1 MARWPNE
8 DFSTGVWLSQWSAD
22 WPWTWDENRN
32 SSLEYKKIYIIKR
45 FTNRECSRACF
56 HAASFCPSGGQSA
69 KPPSQCITSNLNC
82 SICPFFSFSC
92 LFFIAT
98 HCLLLI
104 MAEDVPEDQS
114 RVFSQHLLQPSFY
127 PCTCICLLWL
137 TVSFLSVWFPTSLFL
152 TSNFSLYFF
161 AFLLY
166 LIFSFCPTL
175 NL

>member
-82 SICPFFSFSC
+82 SICPFFLFHVSFS
-92 LFFIAT
+92 LLPTVFFSSWQKMFRRIKAVSSHST
-98 HCLLLI
+98 
-104 MAEDVPEDQS
+104 
-114 RVFSQHLLQPSFY
+114 FSSPPFTPAHASVCCDSPFHSSLSD
-127 PCTCICLLWL
+127 
-137 TVSFLSVWFPTSLFL
+137 FLHPFSWHPIFHYISSLSSS
-152 TSNFSLYFF
+152 T
-161 AFLLY
+161 
-166 LIFSFCPTL
+166 
-175 NL
+175 